1 MPRTEVVFYREDD
14 GTVPVLDWL
23 GGFSHKARLKCL
35 VRIERL
41 RELGYDLRRPEADL
55 LRDGI
60 YELRVSLNHVQ
71 YRILY
76 AFHTEPH
83 ADRSDGSETVKRGST
98 GHRRRQS
105 IRPVARRTIA
115 VLAHS
120 LVKEGTVPGD
130 DIGRALAR
138 MRKFVVA
145 PERHTL
151 EEQHG

>member
-23 GGFSHKARLKCL
+23 GGLSLKARLKCL

-76 AFHTEPH
+76 AFHTEPDT
-83 ADRSDGSETVKRGST
+83 DRSDRTETVKRGSM
-98 GHRRRQS
+98 GHRLRHG

-115 VLAHS
+115 VLAHG
-120 LVKEGTVPGD
+120 LAKEHKVPVD
-130 DIGRALAR
+130 DIDRALTR
-138 MRKFVVA
+138 MRKFAAA

-151 EEQHG
+151 EERHG

>member
-1 MPRTEVVFYREDD
+1 MPSTEVVFYRDDD

-23 GGFSHKARLKCL
+23 GGLPLKARLKCL

-55 LRDGI
+55 LRDGV

-76 AFHTEPH
+76 SFHTEAD
-83 ADRSDGSETVKRGST
+83 ADRSEGPKTVKRGSVK
-98 GHRRRQS
+98 HRPKDSGQ
-105 IRPVARRTIA
+105 PVVRRTVA
-115 VLAHS
+115 VLAHG
-120 LVKEGTVPGD
+120 LVKEDKVPGEEID
-130 DIGRALAR
+130 RALAR
-138 MRKFVVA
+138 MRKFAAA

-151 EEQHG
+151 AEE

>member
-1 MPRTEVVFYREDD
+1 MPSTAVVFYRDDD

-23 GGFSHKARLKCL
+23 GGLPLKARLKCL

-41 RELGYDLRRPEADL
+41 RELGYDLRQPEADL

-76 AFHTEPH
+76 SFHTE
-83 ADRSDGSETVKRGST
+83 ADRSEGPKTVKRGSVK
-98 GHRRRQS
+98 HRSKDSGQ
-105 IRPVARRTIA
+105 PVVRRTVA
-115 VLAHS
+115 VLAHG
-120 LVKEGTVPGD
+120 LVKEDKVPGEEID
-130 DIGRALAR
+130 RALAR
-138 MRKFVVA
+138 MRKFAAA

-151 EEQHG
+151 AEE